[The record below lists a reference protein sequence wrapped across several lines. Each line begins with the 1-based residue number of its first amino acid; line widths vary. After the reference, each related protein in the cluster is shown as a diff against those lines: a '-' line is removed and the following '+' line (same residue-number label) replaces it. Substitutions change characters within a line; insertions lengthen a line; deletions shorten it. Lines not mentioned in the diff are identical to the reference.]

1 MSVFDMSIRCGMEKH
16 TVSTTQ
22 LSARSFPQLLME
34 TKNGE
39 AHPVTGIPPSLLTTK
54 CTFSPCKL
62 PKASIMISCYW
73 YYKTLNIINITIVTQ
88 TELLKINVISYL
100 FEQINMR

>member
-1 MSVFDMSIRCGMEKH
+1 MSVFDMSIRCGIENH

-22 LSARSFPQLLME
+22 LSARSFPQLVME

-39 AHPVTGIPPSLLTTK
+39 AHPVTGIPPSLLTIK

-62 PKASIMISCYW
+62 PKVSE
-73 YYKTLNIINITIVTQ
+73 N
-88 TELLKINVISYL
+88 
-100 FEQINMR
+100 